1 MFFWK
6 LSEVVS
12 KQKEKPHP
20 LGDGE
25 RFVPLVLETGIVLQS
40 TTCPQWLHC
49 RLKGVSLPVAQG
61 PLPGWSELGSLMWN
75 HELQETKLI
84 SLQDKVRL
92 MQEFAEKLCFFFR
105 NFLIL
110 FLLFF
115 FYCSGT
121 PFLPL
126 NLLLLH
132 RLRNHSSLFK
142 THAHPPH

>member
-1 MFFWK
+1 MTSAIIRAPSSSQRPPHSPSFLCDSPLPNVLFATENQEEQGRHLFFWK

-25 RFVPLVLETGIVLQS
+25 CFVPLVLETGIVLQS

-49 RLKGVSLPVAQG
+49 RLKEVSLPAAHS

-84 SLQDKVRL
+84 SFWDKVRL
-92 MQEFAEKLCFFFR
+92 M
-105 NFLIL
+105 
-110 FLLFF
+110 
-115 FYCSGT
+115 
-121 PFLPL
+121 
-126 NLLLLH
+126 
-132 RLRNHSSLFK
+132 
-142 THAHPPH
+142 